1 MDDSI
6 ISKKHLVKD
15 HGKNIKAIM
24 GGESEKV
31 FTRYFENYL
40 RSAFASEIKH
50 MKKDVPEDFREQFVI
65 GSFVQT
71 VKWWIGTG
79 MKMTPEET
87 VKNYLKMIP

>member
-1 MDDSI
+1 M
-6 ISKKHLVKD
+6 
-15 HGKNIKAIM
+15 
-24 GGESEKV
+24 
-31 FTRYFENYL
+31 R
-40 RSAFASEIKH
+40 
-50 MKKDVPEDFREQFVI
+50 KDVPEDFREQFVI